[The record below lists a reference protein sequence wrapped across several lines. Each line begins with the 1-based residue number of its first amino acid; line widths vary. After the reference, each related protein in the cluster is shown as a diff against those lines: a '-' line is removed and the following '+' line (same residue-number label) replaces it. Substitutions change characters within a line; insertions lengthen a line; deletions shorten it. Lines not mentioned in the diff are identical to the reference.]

1 MANTRKLDRIISDT
15 ETKLRSLGNGETT
28 FLNAGEKARFA
39 AHVARGGYQVTRGKS
54 PAGADRAIDK
64 LFEEAQQRL
73 TAELSAAR
81 AARQQAIAQ
90 AAADKVAEKSESRWW

>member
-15 ETKLRSLGNGETT
+15 EAKLRSLALGETT
-28 FLNAGEKARFA
+28 FLSAGEKARFA
-39 AHVARGGYQVTRGKS
+39 AHIARGGYQVTRGKS
-54 PAGADRAIDK
+54 PGRADRAIDS

-81 AARQQAIAQ
+81 AARQQVIAD
-90 AAADKVAEKSESRWW
+90 AAAASVAKRSSGRW